1 MTIGLLEFYQ
11 LSYKISRFF
20 KLEYRTII
28 MKKRILL
35 ISMALVLASC
45 GSEQGQSDVAESNPN
60 QSETTQV
67 VDKKP
72 ESKEVVKVNKD
83 LTTGVDLQHVDKT
96 VRPQDDFYRYVNGSW
111 LKSYEIPG
119 DKARFGSFD
128 ALREK
133 SEKDVKSIIDTLAK
147 NTYEKGTDEQKI
159 SDLYNSYM
167 DVESIEKAGLE
178 VLNDDLAK
186 INAIENYDDLLS
198 YMSYA
203 DMNTDAPMGLYVYI
217 DLKDSNKHITYVA
230 QSGLS
235 LPDRDYYFNEG
246 DKFKNIRE
254 KFLTLVENMFTLADF
269 ANPADAAKT
278 VMAIET
284 KIADGHWTNVAN
296 RDSEKRYNL
305 KSYEEFKALMP
316 DLNIDTWMAGTTLEN
331 VDQIVVSQPDY
342 LEKLNTIVKET
353 SIDDWKTYY
362 TWRLL
367 NATAS
372 YLPKKF
378 DDESFKFY
386 GTVLSGTT
394 EQKERW
400 KRGIATVNGSVGE
413 LVGKVY
419 IKSFFPPEAKTRMDN
434 MIENLRTAYG
444 ESIKELDWM
453 SAETKTKA
461 LDKLAKFDPKIG
473 YPTEWKDYSTMNISR
488 DSLVTNMKEVGKWA
502 VQRNRSKLGQPI
514 DRTEWGMNPQ
524 TVNAYYNPTKNEIVF
539 PAGILQ
545 PPFFNLA
552 ADDAV
557 NYGGIG
563 AVIGHEMGHGFDD
576 QGSKFDGDGNLK
588 SWWTDEDREKF
599 NARTGMLIEQYNN
612 FEVLDGAAHVNGELT
627 QGENIGDLS
636 GLTIA
641 YRAYKNAYP
650 ENVEIDGMSSDER
663 FFYGW
668 AQIWRGKMRDEA
680 MLSKVAT
687 NPHSPGEF
695 RANGPLRNFP
705 PFLELFGVK
714 EGDEMYLPPEK
725 RVKIW

>member
-1 MTIGLLEFYQ
+1 MI
-11 LSYKISRFF
+11 
-20 KLEYRTII
+20 
-28 MKKRILL
+28 KRILL

-45 GSEQGQSDVAESNPN
+45 GSDQGQSDAVKNTTSQPETPQAVEKQPKVTETVAVEKN
-60 QSETTQV
+60 
-67 VDKKP
+67 
-72 ESKEVVKVNKD
+72 
-83 LTTGVDLQHVDKT
+83 LTSGVDLQYVDKS
-96 VRPQDDFYRYVNGSW
+96 VRPQDDFYRYVNGTW
-111 LKSYEIPG
+111 LKEYVIPA
-119 DKARFGSFD
+119 DKSRFGAFN
-128 ALREK
+128 ALRDK
-133 SEKDVKSIIDTLAK
+133 SEKDVKSIIDTLAG
-147 NTYEKGTDEQKI
+147 NTYEKDTDEQKI

-167 DVESIEKAGLE
+167 DVDSIEKAGTA

-186 INAIENYDDLLS
+186 INAIANYDDLLA

-203 DMNTDAPMGLYVYI
+203 DMYTGAPMSLYVYI
-217 DLKDSNKHITYVA
+217 DLKDSNKHITYVS

-235 LPDRDYYFNEG
+235 LPEKDYYFNQD

-254 KFLTLVENMFTLADF
+254 KFLVLVENMYTLAELE
-269 ANPADAAKT
+269 NPAQAAKT

-284 KIADGHWTNVAN
+284 KIAEGHWTNVEN
-296 RDSEKRYNL
+296 RDSEKTYNL

-316 DLNIDTWMAGTTLEN
+316 DLNVDAWMSGTTLTD
-331 VDQIVVSQPDY
+331 VKQVVVNQPDY
-342 LEKLNTIVKET
+342 LEKLNKIVKET

-362 TWRLL
+362 TWKLL
-367 NATAS
+367 DRAAGF
-372 YLPKKF
+372 LPKKF
-378 DDESFKFY
+378 DDENFKFY

-400 KRGIATVNGSVGE
+400 KRGISSVNGSVGE

-419 IKSFFPPEAKTRMDN
+419 VKSFFPPDAKKRMDN

-453 SAETKTKA
+453 SEETKVKA
-461 LDKLAKFDPKIG
+461 LEKLQKFDPKIG
-473 YPTEWKDYSTMNISR
+473 YPSKWKDYSTLHISK
-488 DSLVTNMKEVGKWA
+488 DSLVANMQEVQKWN
-502 VQRNRSKLGQPI
+502 VKRNRSKLGQPI

-524 TVNAYYNPTKNEIVF
+524 TVNAYYNPVKNEIVF

-576 QGSKFDGDGNLK
+576 QGSLFDGDGNLK
-588 SWWTDEDREKF
+588 SWWTDSDREKF
-599 NARTGMLIEQYNN
+599 MAKTSVLIEQYNN
-612 FEVLDGAAHVNGELT
+612 FEVLGGTASVNGELT

-641 YRAYKNAYP
+641 YRAYKTAYP
-650 ENVEIDGMSSDER
+650 ENVEIDGLSSDER

-680 MLSKVAT
+680 MLSQVAT
-687 NPHSPGEF
+687 NPHSPSEF
-695 RANGPLRNFP
+695 RGNGPLRNFP
-705 PFLELFGVK
+705 PFLKLFNVK
-714 EGDEMYLPPEK
+714 EGDKMYLAPENQ
-725 RVKIW
+725 VKIW